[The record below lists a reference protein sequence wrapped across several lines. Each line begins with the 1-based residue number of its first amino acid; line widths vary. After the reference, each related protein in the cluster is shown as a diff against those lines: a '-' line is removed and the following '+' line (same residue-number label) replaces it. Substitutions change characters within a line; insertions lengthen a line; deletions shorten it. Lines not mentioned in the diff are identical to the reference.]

1 MKYPQIIQNLIDQFA
16 RLPSI
21 GPKSAERLVFHLLY
35 RPQNE
40 LHEFGQAID
49 QLKSQVKQCQI
60 CFNFSESDPCYICN
74 NRQRDKTLI
83 CVVAKPQD
91 MAIIEKT
98 SAFEGVYHILGGNI
112 NPLENISPQ
121 NIKIR
126 ELLLRIKNN
135 GVKEIILALNPN
147 MEGETTSLYLTKL
160 IKQFKDIKITRLARG
175 LPMGADLEYADEITL
190 ENALK
195 DRKEL

>member
-1 MKYPQIIQNLIDQFA
+1 MKYPLIIQNLIDQFS

-40 LHEFGQAID
+40 LHEFSQAID
-49 QLKSQVKQCQI
+49 NLKSHVKQCQI
-60 CFNFSESDPCYICN
+60 CFNFSESNPCYVCDN
-74 NRQRDKTLI
+74 PKRNKQLI
-83 CVVAKPQD
+83 CVVTKPQD

-98 SAFEGVYHILGGNI
+98 ASFDGLYHILGGNI

-121 NIKIR
+121 HIKIQ
-126 ELLLRIKNN
+126 ELINRIKNN
-135 GVKEIILALNPN
+135 NAKEIILALNPD
-147 MEGETTSLYLTKL
+147 MSGETTSIYLTKL
-160 IKQFKDIKITRLARG
+160 IKQFPNIKITRLARG

-190 ENALK
+190 ENAIK
-195 DRKEL
+195 DRREL

>member
-1 MKYPQIIQNLIDQFA
+1 MKYPLIIQNLIDQFSK
-16 RLPSI
+16 LPSI

-35 RPQNE
+35 QPQNE
-40 LHEFGQAID
+40 LHEFSQAID
-49 QLKSQVKQCQI
+49 HLKINVRQCQI
-60 CFNFSESDPCYICN
+60 CFNFSESDPCYICSN
-74 NRQRDKTLI
+74 PKRNKTII

-98 SAFEGVYHILGGNI
+98 GSFEGVYHILGGNI

-121 NIKIR
+121 NIKIK
-126 ELLLRIKNN
+126 ELLIRIKNN
-135 GVKEIILALNPN
+135 GVKEIILALNPD
-147 MEGETTSLYLTKL
+147 MSGETTSLYLSKL
-160 IKQFKDIKITRLARG
+160 IKQFPDIKITRLARG

>member
-1 MKYPQIIQNLIDQFA
+1 MKYPSIIQNLIDQFA
-16 RLPSI
+16 KLPSI

-40 LHEFGQAID
+40 LHEFSQAID
-49 QLKSQVKQCQI
+49 YLKGSVKQCQI
-60 CFNFSESDPCYICN
+60 CFNFSESNPCYICN
-74 NRQRDKTLI
+74 NIKRNKTII

-91 MAIIEKT
+91 MAILEKT
-98 SAFEGVYHILGGNI
+98 GSFDGTYHILGGNI

-121 NIKIR
+121 QIKIK
-126 ELLLRIKNN
+126 ELVERIKNN
-135 GVKEIILALNPN
+135 GVKEIILALNPD
-147 MEGETTSLYLTKL
+147 MAGETTSIYLTKL
-160 IKQFKDIKITRLARG
+160 IKQFPNIKITRLARG

-195 DRKEL
+195 DRREL

>member
-1 MKYPQIIQNLIDQFA
+1 MKYPDIIQNLIDQFS

-49 QLKSQVKQCQI
+49 LLKSSVKQCQI
-60 CFNFSESDPCYICN
+60 CFNFSESDPCYVCQN
-74 NRQRDKTLI
+74 KNRNKALI

-98 SAFEGVYHILGGNI
+98 NSFDGVYHILGGHI

-121 NIKIR
+121 NIKIK
-126 ELLLRIKNN
+126 ELVERIKSN
-135 GVKEIILALNPN
+135 GVKEIILALNPD
-147 MEGETTSLYLTKL
+147 MSGETTSIYLTKL
-160 IKQFKDIKITRLARG
+160 IKQFPDIKVTRLARG

-195 DRKEL
+195 DRREL

>member
-1 MKYPQIIQNLIDQFA
+1 MKYPLIIQNLIDQFA

-21 GPKSAERLVFHLLY
+21 GPKSAERLVFHMLY

-40 LHEFGQAID
+40 LHEFSQAID
-49 QLKSQVKQCQI
+49 HLKSSVKQCQI

-74 NRQRDKTLI
+74 NLKRNKTII

-91 MAIIEKT
+91 MAILEKT
-98 SAFEGVYHILGGNI
+98 SAFDGTYHILGGNI

-121 NIKIR
+121 HIKIK
-126 ELLLRIKNN
+126 ELLNRIKNN
-135 GVKEIILALNPN
+135 GVKEVILALNPD
-147 MEGETTSLYLTKL
+147 MGGETTSIYLTKL
-160 IKQFKDIKITRLARG
+160 IKQFPDVKVTRLARG

-195 DRKEL
+195 DRREL

>member
-1 MKYPQIIQNLIDQFA
+1 MKYPFIIQNLIDQFA
-16 RLPSI
+16 KLPSI

-40 LHEFGQAID
+40 LHQFSQAID
-49 QLKSQVKQCQI
+49 HLKSSVKQCQI
-60 CFNFSESDPCYICN
+60 CFNFSENDPCYVC
-74 NRQRDKTLI
+74 RHPQRDKTII
-83 CVVAKPQD
+83 CVVSKPQD

-98 SAFEGVYHILGGNI
+98 ASFDGVYHILGGNI

-121 NIKIR
+121 NIKIK
-126 ELLLRIKNN
+126 ELFERFKNN
-135 GVKEIILALNPN
+135 GVKEVILALNPD
-147 MEGETTSLYLTKL
+147 MTGETTSVYLTKL
-160 IKQFKDIKITRLARG
+160 IKQLPQIKITRLARG

-195 DRKEL
+195 DRKEI

>member
-40 LHEFGQAID
+40 LHEFSQAID
-49 QLKSQVKQCQI
+49 QLKSQVKQCRV
-60 CFNFSESDPCYICN
+60 CFNFSESDPCYVCVN
-74 NRQRDKTLI
+74 SRRDKTLI

-98 SAFEGVYHILGGNI
+98 ASFDGIYHILGGNI
-112 NPLENISPQ
+112 NPLENISPR
-121 NIKIR
+121 NIKIK
-126 ELLLRIKNN
+126 ELLMRIKNN

-160 IKQFKDIKITRLARG
+160 IKQFSGLKITRLARG

-195 DRKEL
+195 DRKEI